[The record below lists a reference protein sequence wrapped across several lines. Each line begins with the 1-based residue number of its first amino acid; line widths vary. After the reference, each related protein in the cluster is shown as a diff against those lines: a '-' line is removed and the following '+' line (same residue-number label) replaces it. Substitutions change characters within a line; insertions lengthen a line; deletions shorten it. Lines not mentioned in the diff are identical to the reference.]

1 MLEKIIVFIF
11 GSIVGSFLNVCI
23 YRMPKNESIIKPAS
37 HCPNCKNPI
46 DWYDNIPIFSFLFLG
61 AKCRYCKQRINL
73 RYPVVELL
81 SAALALF
88 LFTQFGLSVKFFI
101 YAVLFCA
108 LIVSSFIDLEYQ
120 IIPDE
125 ISVGA
130 IIIGLLVNIFYPAFN
145 GLLSLRQS
153 LVFSG
158 LGILVGGGTLYL
170 TGIIGDIIFKKES
183 MGGGDIKLL
192 AGIGA
197 LLGWRI
203 ALFVFFGAPIFGAI
217 VGLIVKIRKKISIIP
232 YGPFISLCTFIAVF
246 WGEQIVGWIFK
257 Y

>member
-1 MLEKIIVFIF
+1 MLERIIAFIF

-23 YRMPKNESIIKPAS
+23 YRMPKNESIVKPTS
-37 HCPNCKNPI
+37 HCPNCKKPI
-46 DWYDNIPIFSFLFLG
+46 DWYDNIPMVSFLLLA
-61 AKCRYCKQRINL
+61 AKCRNCKTKISI
-73 RYPVVELL
+73 RYFIVELL
-81 SAALALF
+81 TASLILF
-88 LFTQFGLSVKFFI
+88 LFIQFGMSIKFFV
-101 YAVLFCA
+101 YSVLFCA
-108 LIVSSFIDLEYQ
+108 LIVASFIDLEYQ

-130 IIIGLLVNIFYPAFN
+130 IILGVLVNVFYPNFN
-145 GLLSLRQS
+145 GLLDFKQALI
-153 LVFSG
+153 FSG
-158 LGILVGGGTLYL
+158 KGILVGGGTLYL

-197 LLGWRI
+197 FLGWQI

-217 VGLIVKIRKKISIIP
+217 VGLIVKIKKKISIIP
-232 YGPFISLCTFIAVF
+232 YGPFISLSTFLAVF
-246 WGEQIVGWIFK
+246 WGQQIVVWIFK